1 MSNKLDAKDVELF
14 LLDNLDFFESRES
27 LLSEMKFKDSTSSA
41 SSLLERQIYKLRDEQ
56 KDLMGLLTSF
66 IETAQLNEDLFNKS
80 KELTLS
86 ILDASNKDEV
96 IGAVQNDFIKSFNI
110 NNCQLNF
117 YSNSEIDNIEKE
129 TGKNSLTLIKET
141 LVEETDNKV
150 KINSF
155 DEDLRQLVEIRI
167 KMTRQKLDNQN
178 LQKLLKK
185 RIEVTR
191 SILDLNNTT
200 Q

>member
-1 MSNKLDAKDVELF
+1 MRFRLFRILTIIMSFFF
-14 LLDNLDFFESRES
+14 LTGFVPILS
-27 LLSEMKFKDSTSSA
+27 LVGPGVTAITSGN
-41 SSLLERQIYKLRDEQ
+41 IYKASAQ
-56 KDLMGLLTSF
+56 F
-66 IETAQLNEDLFNKS
+66 IVNQR
-80 KELTLS
+80 
-86 ILDASNKDEV
+86 
-96 IGAVQNDFIKSFNI
+96 
-110 NNCQLNF
+110 
-117 YSNSEIDNIEKE
+117 IEKE

-141 LVEETDNKV
+141 LVEETDK
-150 KINSF
+150 KIKKNSF

>member
-1 MSNKLDAKDVELF
+1 
-14 LLDNLDFFESRES
+14 
-27 LLSEMKFKDSTSSA
+27 MKFKLLRILTVILSFFFLTGFVPILSFVGPSVTAITSGN
-41 SSLLERQIYKLRDEQ
+41 IYKA
-56 KDLMGLLTSF
+56 SV
-66 IETAQLNEDLFNKS
+66 QLIVNQS
-80 KELTLS
+80 
-86 ILDASNKDEV
+86 
-96 IGAVQNDFIKSFNI
+96 
-110 NNCQLNF
+110 
-117 YSNSEIDNIEKE
+117 IEKE

-141 LVEETDNKV
+141 LVEETDKQI

-155 DEDLRQLVEIRI
+155 DEDLRQLVETRI

-191 SILDLNNTT
+191 SILDLNNST

>member
-1 MSNKLDAKDVELF
+1 MMIKIFRIFTIILSFFF
-14 LLDNLDFFESRES
+14 LTGFVPILS
-27 LLSEMKFKDSTSSA
+27 LVGPSVTAITSGN
-41 SSLLERQIYKLRDEQ
+41 IYKASAQ
-56 KDLMGLLTSF
+56 F
-66 IETAQLNEDLFNKS
+66 IVNQR
-80 KELTLS
+80 
-86 ILDASNKDEV
+86 
-96 IGAVQNDFIKSFNI
+96 
-110 NNCQLNF
+110 
-117 YSNSEIDNIEKE
+117 IEKE

-141 LVEETDNKV
+141 FVEETDKKTNH
-150 KINSF
+150 NSF
-155 DEDLRQLVEIRI
+155 DEDLRQLVETRI

>member
-1 MSNKLDAKDVELF
+1 
-14 LLDNLDFFESRES
+14 
-27 LLSEMKFKDSTSSA
+27 MKFRLLRILIIIMSFFFLTGFVPIL
-41 SSLLERQIYKLRDEQ
+41 SLV
-56 KDLMGLLTSF
+56 GPSVTALTSGNMYKASAQF
-66 IETAQLNEDLFNKS
+66 I
-80 KELTLS
+80 
-86 ILDASNKDEV
+86 
-96 IGAVQNDFIKSFNI
+96 I
-110 NNCQLNF
+110 NQR
-117 YSNSEIDNIEKE
+117 IEKE

-141 LVEETDNKV
+141 LVEETDKQI

-155 DEDLRQLVEIRI
+155 DEDLRQLVETRI
-167 KMTRQKLDNQN
+167 KMTRQKLNNQN